1 VDQLLA
7 TKLYIPPVR
16 PELVSRHRLI
26 DQLNN
31 GLDHKLTLISAPAGF
46 GKTTLVGEWLV
57 TNQNT
62 NEKTNPT
69 ENEIAWLSLDSG
81 DNDLARFLTYFVTAL
96 SRVDG
101 GESIGKGALG
111 MLQSTQSP
119 PAESVLTMLIN
130 DLAAFTGRIIFV
142 LDDYHLIES
151 QPIHD
156 ALGFFIENMPSQIH
170 LVIATREDPLLPI
183 PRLRVR
189 NLLTELR
196 AVDLRFTSPEVTDFL
211 NRIMKLNLTPEDIAA
226 LETRTEGWIAGLQ
239 LAAIS
244 LQGRSD
250 VNQLI
255 KAFSGSHRLVL
266 DYLIEEVLNQQT
278 EEFQNFLLQT
288 AILNRLTGSL
298 CDALTGQE
306 NGQIILETL
315 ERANLFII
323 PLDNER
329 HWYRYHHLFADLLR
343 QRLHQTK
350 SGQVTK
356 LHNLASLWFEK
367 HVMLD
372 DAIEHALQAGDFERA
387 ANLIAELADA
397 LWKRGEHPKLRRWL
411 ERLTDEWV
419 CFQPKLCFYHAWF
432 LFSTGQQDAAEHYL
446 QSAEQALTTA
456 SSRDVENSLSKQ
468 ESTSSPDRTQLKG
481 RLHAIRA
488 LSTSWGE
495 DYSRMIQYASSAL
508 ESLTKDDPWR
518 SMAELVLGDAY
529 YYNGDMQASYQTR
542 LRTLETCRAEDDL
555 FFFMIANLKVA
566 TSLREM
572 GKLEQTIEI
581 CQEQLAFA
589 KQHGLSQTIFAG
601 WAMGLLGVALADQN
615 DLEKALEFTTKY
627 LELTKGNDLGFVGS
641 SHMFKAKVQFY
652 AGDVDGAEVT
662 LNKLADIG
670 QRSYLPHYISGA
682 LKAWQARICL
692 VRNQLETVS
701 QLIEAG
707 DLNTSADITLMYDDV
722 VMVRARLLLVNKD
735 YVEAS
740 KVLESLI
747 DVAETGG
754 AVPRLIELLALQ
766 ALAFQAQGEKTLAMQ
781 YLMRALELGE
791 PGGYIRVFVDEGSPM
806 ARLLYE
812 TLSTNGN
819 ASDYVQRL
827 LSAFPDEERPRS
839 TALKPA
845 SSEMEL
851 IEPLSERELEILQL
865 IAGGLSNQEIGSQLY
880 LSLNTVKAHTRNIYG
895 KLGVNSRTQATV
907 RARALGILPIS

>member
-1 VDQLLA
+1 MDQLLA

-31 GLDHKLTLISAPAGF
+31 GLHHKLTLISAPAGF

-57 TNQNT
+57 TIQNT

-101 GESIGKGALG
+101 GESIGIGALG

-142 LDDYHLIES
+142 LDDYHLIDS
-151 QPIHD
+151 QSIHD

-170 LVIATREDPLLPI
+170 LVIVTREDPLLPI

-196 AVDLRFTSPEVTDFL
+196 AVDLRFTSPEATDFL
-211 NRIMKLNLTPEDIAA
+211 NRVMGLNLTPKDIAA

-255 KAFSGSHRLVL
+255 KTFSGSHRLVL
-266 DYLIEEVLNQQT
+266 DYLIEEVLDRQT
-278 EEFQNFLLQT
+278 EEFQNFLLKT

-298 CDALTGQE
+298 CNALTGQE
-306 NGQIILETL
+306 NGQIILESL

-323 PLDNER
+323 PLDEER
-329 HWYRYHHLFADLLR
+329 HWYRYHHLFADLLQ
-343 QRLHQTK
+343 QRLHNTEP
-350 SGQVTK
+350 GQVTN
-356 LHNLASLWFEK
+356 LHNQASLWFEQ

-372 DAIEHALQAGDFERA
+372 DAIEHALQAGDFERS

-411 ERLTDEWV
+411 EKLTDEWV
-419 CFQPKLCFYHAWF
+419 CFQPKLCIYHAWF
-432 LFSTGQQDAAEHYL
+432 LFSTGQQDTAEHYL

-456 SSRDVENSLSKQ
+456 SSRDVEDSLSKQ

-481 RLHAIRA
+481 RLYAIRA
-488 LSTSWGE
+488 LSESWGE
-495 DYSRMIQYASSAL
+495 DYSTMVQDASSAL
-508 ESLTKDDPWR
+508 ELLPKDDPWR

-529 YYNGDMQASYQTR
+529 YYKGDMQASYQTR

-572 GKLEQTIEI
+572 GQLEQAIEI
-581 CQEQLAFA
+581 CQEQLEFA
-589 KQHGLSQTIFAG
+589 RQHGLSQTIFAG
-601 WAMGLLGVALADQN
+601 WAMGLLGVALADRN

-641 SHMFKAKVQFY
+641 GHMFKAKVQFY
-652 AGDVDGAEVT
+652 TGDVDGAEVT

-682 LKAWQARICL
+682 LRAWQARIYL
-692 VRNQLETVS
+692 ARNQFETVS
-701 QLIEAG
+701 QLIEVS
-707 DLNTSADITLMYDDV
+707 DLDPKADITLMYDDV
-722 VMVRARLLLVNKD
+722 VMVRARMLFVQGD
-735 YVEAS
+735 YEEAS
-740 KVLESLI
+740 KALESLI
-747 DVAETGG
+747 GTAEAGG
-754 AVPRLIELLALQ
+754 SIPRLIELLVLQ
-766 ALAFQAQGEKTLAMQ
+766 VLVFHAQGEQTLAMQ

-791 PGGYIRVFVDEGSPM
+791 PGGYIRVFVDEGPPI
-806 ARLLYE
+806 ARLLYDA
-812 TLSTNGN
+812 LSANGN

-827 LSAFPDEERPRS
+827 LSAFPDEENARS
-839 TALKPA
+839 SSPQHA
-845 SSEMEL
+845 SSEMDL
-851 IEPLSERELEILQL
+851 IEPLSEREIEILQL
-865 IAGGLSNQEIGSQLY
+865 IADGLSNQEIGSQLY

-895 KLGVNSRTQATV
+895 KLGVNSRMQAAT
-907 RARALGILPIS
+907 RARTLGILPTA